1 MMNSL
6 LTRFIHWKKQWITML
21 FWLILP
27 IFGTV
32 SIINVTTAIQED
44 SKVPVGI
51 VVEDETL
58 LAANLVESIR
68 QTPLI
73 RVDETTE
80 EDALHKLEK
89 HELDSVFI
97 IRNGYE
103 EQVKRGSRNRL
114 ITSYKSDLSLAYT
127 PVSEMIISFA
137 QKDTGRSKAAFTVK
151 NLSEEYNPHL
161 QWTWDEVVEKSRQ
174 IEAEENLLRTTFNFL
189 HTDSIDQDE
198 VTVWKT
204 WGLYAVFS
212 ILSTL
217 LLFDWFI
224 KESRSGLRSRFMFTR
239 ISFKRYSLE
248 NTLFYTVLLF
258 LFDLLAAG
266 VFAFYLGEPVNL
278 QLIGALLSLRLTL
291 NTGALI
297 VAMQFNNLQLFY
309 SVSFALT
316 LLIAISSGAIL
327 PVDGITNRFTWL
339 ELVNPIL
346 PFLSGKISNLWLY
359 LFIMLIS
366 IWFVRRDKSDA

>member
-1 MMNSL
+1 MNSL